1 MGGKDRPNGKAPKQR
16 RRRAAGEGTV
26 YQDKQGQWWAAIG
39 SGRNRKT
46 VRCPQRQ
53 NTEAEARRI
62 LKRLQEE
69 LEAGV
74 NLKVGKIAFTQFAQ
88 QWLNEILD
96 PGLKPKTMRFYR
108 QLLENQILPE
118 LGDNRLD
125 QLQYQPELIQRWL
138 NRLRGQVGDQTA
150 AHAFAVGKRVL
161 KAAVRWRYIRINPFD
176 AVDAPRVKREKRTPL
191 SPAQMQ
197 ALRTQVM
204 HHRLALLYDMTMLY
218 GLREGEALGLRWSDI
233 DWATATIA
241 ITQQVQTVD
250 GRTGF
255 ETPKTQASLRRL
267 ALTPGIV
274 ARLRQQWERIEQE
287 WPAAKRWVEH
297 DLIFPSTCGTPIQ
310 PRNLVRHYKLALASA
325 SIPTTFTVHDLRHT
339 AASRLADVGA
349 PQVVVA
355 IVLGHELP
363 GVTGDYTHANI
374 ETARPWLEKVE
385 QQFFAALE

>member
-1 MGGKDRPNGKAPKQR
+1 MPAAAT
-16 RRRAAGEGTV
+16 RRAVGVGP
-26 YQDKQGQWWAAIG
+26 WRAASIPAP
-39 SGRNRKT
+39 RW
-46 VRCPQRQ
+46 V
-53 NTEAEARRI
+53 ARWFW
-62 LKRLQEE
+62 RLDCNFRRSHSVVSIAEE

-74 NLKVGKIAFTQFAQ
+74 NLKAGKISFTQFAQ

-108 QLLENQILPE
+108 QLLENQILPD
-118 LGDNRLD
+118 LGDNWLD

-197 ALRTQVM
+197 ALRAQVAG
-204 HHRLALLYDMTMLY
+204 HRLALLYDMTMLY

-233 DWATATIA
+233 DWEAATIA
-241 ITQQVQTVD
+241 VTQQVQTVD

-255 ETPKTQASLRRL
+255 ETPKTQASQRRL
-267 ALTPGIV
+267 PLTP
-274 ARLRQQWERIEQE
+274 AMLAQLRQQCERIEQE
-287 WPAAKRWVEH
+287 RSAAKRWAEH
-297 DLIFPSTCGTPIQ
+297 GLIFPSTCGTPIQ
-310 PRNLVRHYKLALASA
+310 PRNLVRHYKLALTGA

-339 AASRLADVGA
+339 AASRLADIGA

-363 GVTGDYTHANI
+363 GVTGDNTHANI

-385 QQFFAALE
+385 QQFFKALE